1 MTYIAADFLF
11 IGGALIVGAFLV
23 MENHEEAKDVFL
35 TILPIS
41 AAVVTYWF
49 ANRANSKSTPNATD
63 EESQGDS
70 VNENEPPFST

>member
-49 ANRANSKSTPNATD
+49 AIARTAKALPTQPMRNRKVTP
-63 EESQGDS
+63 
-70 VNENEPPFST
+70 